1 MGGLK
6 GKNLIYLTLII
17 LATIGCVFLIYNP
30 QTRKFNIKLG
40 LDLRSGTH
48 IALQLLPRMDPI
60 TQKMTEIDDSVV
72 KISMEIFEKR
82 LNPEGTQEIII
93 QREGKDRI
101 IIEIPEETDVKK
113 AEDLI
118 RQTGVLEFKEQY
130 FDPVTKKQDWRTV
143 LDGTYLK
150 RNGASVQFGGASGK
164 PYVQFTL
171 NNDGARK
178 FAEIT
183 QRNKGLPLGI
193 FFDSKLVD
201 APTVKDAI
209 TGGSGIIE
217 GGNLD
222 TEACERLK
230 VLLNAGAL
238 PVEVKILE
246 SMTVD
251 PVLGRES
258 LIASLMAGF
267 IGLFLVIIFMI
278 WYYKVPGVLADCALV
293 VYTLFL
299 LGTMVIWKFVLTL
312 PGIAGIIL
320 SIGMAVDAN
329 VLIFERLKEELWAEK
344 STSNAIDTAF
354 RRAFTSILDGHV
366 TTFIGAMILYLF
378 GASSIKGFGLTLML
392 GTFWSMFTAV
402 FFTRVFVDF
411 VFLNDLVKSKK
422 LYGA

>member
-6 GKNLIYLTLII
+6 TKNLIYLLLIV
-17 LATIGCVFLIYNP
+17 LATIGCCFLVYNP
-30 QTRKFNIKLG
+30 QTKRTNIKLG

-48 IALQLLPRMDPI
+48 IALQLLPRKDPV
-60 TQKMTEIDDSVV
+60 TGKQTEIEDSIV
-72 KISMEIFEKR
+72 KTSMDIFEKR
-82 LNPEGTQEIII
+82 LNPEGTQEILI

-118 RQTGVLEFKEQY
+118 KQTGVLEFKEQ
-130 FDPVTKKQDWRTV
+130 FFNPATKKEEWRTV

-150 RNGASVQFGGASGK
+150 RNGASVQFGGTSGK
-164 PYVQFTL
+164 PFVAF
-171 NNDGARK
+171 NFNSEGGKK

-183 QRNKGLPLGI
+183 QRNVGLPLGI
-193 FFDSKLVD
+193 FFDGKLVD
-201 APTVKDAI
+201 APSVKSAI

-222 TEACERLK
+222 TESCERLK

-238 PVEVKILE
+238 PVDVNILE

-258 LIASLMAGF
+258 LMASLFAGF
-267 IGLFLVIIFMI
+267 IGLFLVIIFMV
-278 WYYKVPGVLADCALV
+278 WYYRIPGVLADVALV
-293 VYTLFL
+293 IYTLML

-312 PGIAGIIL
+312 PGIAGLIL

-329 VLIFERLKEELWAEK
+329 VLIFERLKEEIWAEK
-344 STSNAIDTAF
+344 SLSNAIDTAF
-354 RRAFTSILDGHV
+354 KRAFTSILDGHV
-366 TTFIGAMILYLF
+366 TTFIGAMILYFF
-378 GASSIKGFGLTLML
+378 GSSSIKGFGLTLML
-392 GTFWSMFTAV
+392 GTIWSMITAV
-402 FFTRVFVDF
+402 FFTRVLVDF
-411 VFLNDLVKSKK
+411 IFLNDIVKSKK